1 MSERLRSLTTPVL
14 GPSKSAPH
22 LYGLSAVQMGR
33 LESIIAAV
41 CAPSPQ
47 LILTITLALCA
58 LTLVGFLVIA
68 LAPLV
73 GVPIPAESVPLE
85 GVVKLV
91 LGLIGLNL
99 YARLFRWIVQR
110 PNVLLWFVA
119 GGLTFYKW
127 LDDTVTLELGFGGG
141 LFFREISILVLILP
155 GLYYLFRYFKDI
167 QHVLP
172 HALWYFAFVG
182 LLTLYYF
189 VYNPSSHNF
198 YLANSGLTNGYSP
211 MIVYWVLGCGWLVGA
226 VGLMLQSNPMACFAT
241 TNRLILIA
249 ALIMYSLT
257 VLGYPLHLFNV
268 EVDGFLRSR
277 GFFTHPNMFCHRSGI
292 LFIYLV
298 GISCFYG
305 SLKNPRL
312 PLPLLLST
320 CGLVFLG
327 LLLGFS
333 KTSFV
338 ATGIACS
345 LFYVLSW
352 QTPLLKQHRWKI
364 LMLGPITLLMVLLG
378 FKLISGQWF
387 WEILADRIQDT
398 NSLSWRTQ
406 TWNSLLGDLNG
417 LPLLIGHGYTGAQ
430 DFIFRMSYNTVKNAN
445 PLVWSHNAYLF
456 LAYDF
461 GCMGLLYIM
470 ALLSLTWR
478 AIALFCQAQSPTVKG
493 LCATV
498 LAMEVYY
505 LMSMGFDE
513 TIHMFDVPL
522 LFWLLSSM
530 LIIMATW
537 YHQPCQNQTPPAS

>member
-1 MSERLRSLTTPVL
+1 MIGRLRSLAAPVL
-14 GPSKSAPH
+14 GPSNSAPNP
-22 LYGLSAVQMGR
+22 YGLPTLQTGR
-33 LESIIAAV
+33 LESLIAAISS
-41 CAPSPQ
+41 PSPQ
-47 LILTITLALCA
+47 LILTIILCLVALGLA
-58 LTLVGFLVIA
+58 GFFVIT

-73 GVPIPAESVPLE
+73 GIPLSVENLPIAGILKAVF
-85 GVVKLV
+85 
-91 LGLIGLNL
+91 GLIGLNL
-99 YARLFRWIVQR
+99 YARFFRWLIQR
-110 PNVLLWFVA
+110 PQVLLWYVA

-127 LDDTVTLELGFGGG
+127 LDDTVTIELGFSGG
-141 LFFREISILVLILP
+141 LFFRESSILVLILP
-155 GLYYLFRYFKDI
+155 GVYYLCRYLKPL
-167 QHVLP
+167 QQALP
-172 HALWYFAFVG
+172 HALWYFGFVG

-189 VYNPSSHNF
+189 IYNPSSQNF

-211 MIVYWVLGCGWLVGA
+211 MIVYWVLGCGWLVGS
-226 VGLMLQSNPMACFAT
+226 VGLMLQRNPLPCFAA
-241 TNRLILIA
+241 TNRLILVA

-257 VLGYPLHLFNV
+257 ILGYPFHLFNV

-277 GFFTHPNMFCHRSGI
+277 GFFSHPNMFCHRSGI

-305 SLKNPRL
+305 SLKNPRISL
-312 PLPLLLST
+312 QLLLST
-320 CGLVFLG
+320 CSLVFLG

-345 LFYVLSW
+345 LFYILGW
-352 QTPLLKQHRWKI
+352 NTPLLKQHRWQI
-364 LMLGPITLLMVLLG
+364 LMLVPITLLVVLLG
-378 FKLISGQWF
+378 FKLINGQWF

-398 NSLSWRTQ
+398 HSLSWRTQ

-537 YHQPCQNQTPPAS
+537 YHQPCQNKTPPAS